1 MKRKDIYVLGI
12 MSGTS
17 LDGLDFSLIKTDAK
31 QNISFVHE
39 KYFKFEPKLRKEI
52 IQIIC
57 FFQNNNFNNA
67 FKSHLY
73 QSFNLK
79 FSEYLLKK
87 IIFFFDS
94 FSFKKSNL
102 DIIGLHGNTL
112 IHDPQKGISLQLGDA
127 EYLSKKISKP
137 FVVNFRKKDISMGGQ
152 GAPLV
157 PIFHKAIFSKKKK
170 KIMIVNIGGI
180 SNFTYLIGKKKM
192 FASDIG
198 PGNSLI
204 DKFCK
209 KKFNKNYDNHGFLA
223 AKGEIRH
230 NFVNKWIESKSFK
243 RRFPKSFDIK
253 AFSIEDYILGDT
265 ISDLDNLRSI
275 TYLSAKLIS
284 NLEYRFNN
292 KIDQWI
298 FSGGGVNNKTLL
310 SDLGK
315 LLKQKKIFLSDE
327 LGFNSLFIESAAFAY
342 ISART
347 FFNLPSAFPETTGC
361 KKKNVCGDIIE
372 P

>member
-31 QNISFVHE
+31 QNIAFVHE
-39 KYFKFEPKLRKEI
+39 KYFKFDPKLRKEI
-52 IQIIC
+52 KQTIS
-57 FFQNNNFNNA
+57 FFQNNNFNIA
-67 FKSHLY
+67 CKSNLY

-79 FSEYLLKK
+79 FSEHLLKK
-87 IIFFFDS
+87 INFFLDL

-102 DIIGLHGNTL
+102 NILGLHGNTL
-112 IHDPQKGISLQLGDA
+112 IHNPKKGISLQLGDA
-127 EYLSKKISKP
+127 KFLSKKIGKP
-137 FVVNFRKKDISMGGQ
+137 VVVNFRNKDISMGGQ

-170 KIMIVNIGGI
+170 NIMIVNIGGI
-180 SNFTYLIGKKKM
+180 SNFTFLIGKKKM
-192 FASDIG
+192 VASDIG

-223 AKGEIRH
+223 AKGEIR
-230 NFVNKWIESKSFK
+230 NKIVNKWIKSSSFK
-243 RRFPKSFDIK
+243 RRFPKSFDIME
-253 AFSIEDYILGDT
+253 FNIDDYI
-265 ISDLDNLRSI
+265 ISDKTSDFDNLRSI

-284 NLEYRFNN
+284 NLEHNFNN

-298 FSGGGVNNKTLL
+298 FSGGGVYNKTLI
-310 SDLGK
+310 SDLRK
-315 LLKQKKIFLSDE
+315 MLKQKDFFLSDE

-361 KKKNVCGDIIE
+361 KKKNVCGDIIM